1 MTKGVGGSNPPPPLV
16 MSPAPKTT
24 LLEYWAHFL
33 RWFPFSFSPH
43 SARHHMR
50 GGSTQRFHD
59 ISLLLALAVSFN
71 VALCVVI
78 AA

>member
-1 MTKGVGGSNPPPPLV
+1 MTKGSGGSNPPSPFL
-16 MSPAPKTT
+16 SPAPKIT

-71 VALCVVI
+71 VASRIVI
-78 AA
+78 VA